1 MRQLSEVRDTTWHG
15 LDLKPIPLLAPSY
28 RLLPNPDSPI
38 WCAPYLPG
46 MWRTSHLD
54 ERWVVDTTDT
64 ILEHRINVDDLIVW
78 FGEAQGSRPSE
89 VFIWPLGRVVNVE
102 TYPKQNAMR
111 VWSIRDSWQ
120 EAVDHRSTPSP
131 YNNKFWRDL
140 RKSPEV
146 FKMKSAVLDW
156 WGLNV
161 WCRRCGSLG
170 NSSARGGKKPEG
182 SNGKWF
188 EDLREEAF
196 TTGIDKPGTRT
207 QDSYQCFRCGHS
219 WGSAPLAALDWP
231 DSDLARTLVT
241 LNNLN
246 DLLSVCGCKTI
257 ADLMAS
263 MDADIDYDVDF
274 SLYEPGGEGVM
285 VIIGD
290 RGAGLEFP
298 FTLVDFRRH
307 VEEVEDYAIVALHCE
322 VWSEEIEMIERFPVQ
337 LDYYESGPDPQLV
350 RDIYRSNYKY
360 DYLRAAPDNWS
371 FQEWIDRRLSTFLHG
386 TGIGVW
392 EVVVSNEFAKTGNES
407 LGFLRSKSR

>member
-1 MRQLSEVRDTTWHG
+1 
-15 LDLKPIPLLAPSY
+15 
-28 RLLPNPDSPI
+28 
-38 WCAPYLPG
+38 

-89 VFIWPLGRVVNVE
+89 VFIWPPGRVVAVE
-102 TYPKQNAMR
+102 TYPEQNAMR

-146 FKMKSAVLDW
+146 FEMKSAVLDW

-170 NSSARGGKKPEG
+170 NSSARGGKKLEG
-182 SNGKWF
+182 SKGKWF

-207 QDSYQCFRCGHS
+207 QDSYRCFRCGHS

-231 DSDLARTLVT
+231 DSNLARTLVP
-241 LNNLN
+241 LNNVN
-246 DLLSVCGCKTI
+246 DLLSIYGCKTI
-257 ADLMAS
+257 ADLMES
-263 MDADIDYDVDF
+263 VEADIDLDLDF
-274 SLYEPGGEGVM
+274 SGFEPDGEGFM
-285 VIIGD
+285 VVI
-290 RGAGLEFP
+290 RGRGGVLKFP
-298 FTLVDFRRH
+298 FALVDFWRH

-322 VWSEEIEMIERFPVQ
+322 GWSDEIEMIERIQVQ
-337 LDYYESGPDPQLV
+337 IDYFESEPNSQLIGE
-350 RDIYRSNYKY
+350 IYGGTDTY
-360 DYLRAAPDNWS
+360 DYQRAAPDSWS

-386 TGIGVW
+386 IGIELEWG